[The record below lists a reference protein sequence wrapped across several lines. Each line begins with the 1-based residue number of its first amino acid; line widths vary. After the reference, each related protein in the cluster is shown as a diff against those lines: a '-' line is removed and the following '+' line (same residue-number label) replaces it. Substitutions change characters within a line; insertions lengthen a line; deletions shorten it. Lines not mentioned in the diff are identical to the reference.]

1 MSIFMKAY
9 FSTLLVL
16 VIISAFYQRAVHNEN
31 MIVFFL
37 FFLRRKHFLSQSV
50 RRKFPSQLVWSVENV
65 CTLTAK
71 MFGAKIFGENIFGEQ
86 MFGGFF
92 IKSPK
97 ISVNN
102 FGEKGF

>member
-1 MSIFMKAY
+1 MAY
-9 FSTLLVL
+9 DQTSGVRPTL
-16 VIISAFYQRAVHNEN
+16 I
-31 MIVFFL
+31 
-37 FFLRRKHFLSQSV
+37 
-50 RRKFPSQLVWSVENV
+50 
-65 CTLTAK
+65 AK